1 VGAPYSGMKP
11 QLIPLVGLCFGSL
24 FGAAYA
30 ADTLDLS
37 TFKQTMR
44 NPKIVVDT
52 APVGGVRMRWG
63 NGAYDYGYG
72 AWVACATFAN
82 DGPKTATAVRIA
94 FYYLDQD
101 GKVLG
106 KDVLER
112 KGTFSPGATI
122 EGRGGVIQPR
132 FTDGCLKPKNDSRDR
147 ESIAMVVQGATYD
160 DGTSFEREVDFRTTP
175 PSPKP

>member
-1 VGAPYSGMKP
+1 MKP

-106 KDVLER
+106 RTSSSAKGHSRRVLR
-112 KGTFSPGATI
+112 SKGA
-122 EGRGGVIQPR
+122 
-132 FTDGCLKPKNDSRDR
+132 
-147 ESIAMVVQGATYD
+147 AA
-160 DGTSFEREVDFRTTP
+160 
-175 PSPKP
+175 

>member
-1 VGAPYSGMKP
+1 MKKRPLIAVGALY
-11 QLIPLVGLCFGSL
+11 FAAL
-24 FGAAYA
+24 FGVASA
-30 ADTLDLS
+30 ADSLDLS

-44 NPKIVVDT
+44 NPKVVVDT
-52 APVGGVRMRWG
+52 APVSGLRVRWG

-94 FYYLDQD
+94 FYYLDGD

-112 KGTFSPGATI
+112 KGTFSPGVTI
-122 EGRGGVIQPR
+122 EGRGGVMQPR
-132 FTDGCLKPKNDSRDR
+132 FTDGCLKRKNDSRD
-147 ESIAMVVQGATYD
+147 SVMIAMVVQGATYE
-160 DGTSFEREVDFRTTP
+160 DGTTFDRDVTFVTAA